1 MNKTLR
7 RLVAIGIMVA
17 SFAVAYLVIRFQP
30 EVDHYIRHIGFAAYP
45 LAIVIFVAVASAPFS
60 MTDALAVMNGSI
72 FGPLWGS
79 VLNAVGLVFASM
91 IGYWINR
98 RASHLLDLEAAL
110 EKLPAWVKRFPV
122 GSPAFLLS
130 VRVIPGL
137 GGTIATAT
145 AATFKVPIWVH
156 MWTFCA
162 IAIPICTILAI
173 FGDRATVVMHDYED
187 KARIY
192 VEHHRPHFNFQW
204 RREPHTEPKAS
215 PSA

>member
-1 MNKTLR
+1 MSTALK
-7 RLVAIGIMVA
+7 RLIAISIMVV
-17 SFAVAYLVIRFQP
+17 SFGLAYLVIRFQP
-30 EVDHYIRHIGFAAYP
+30 QVDHYIRHIGVAAYP
-45 LAIVIFVAVASAPFS
+45 MAIAIFIAVASAPFS

-79 VLNAVGLVFASM
+79 VVNAIGLVFASM
-91 IGYWINR
+91 VGYWINQ
-98 RASHLLDLEAAL
+98 RASHLLDLEQAL

-122 GSPAFLLS
+122 GSPGFLLA
-130 VRVIPGL
+130 VRMIPGF

-145 AATFKVPIWVH
+145 AATFKVPLWVH

-173 FGDRATVVMHDYED
+173 FGDRATVFLHSYED

-192 VEHHRPHFNFQW
+192 VEHHRPHFHNPF
-204 RREPHTEPKAS
+204 RHEPTPLPKATL
-215 PSA
+215 

>member
-1 MNKTLR
+1 VSKALR
-7 RLVAIGIMVA
+7 RLLAVAIMVA

-30 EVDHYIRHIGFAAYP
+30 LVDHYIRHVGALAYP
-45 LAIVIFVAVASAPFS
+45 LAIVVFVAVASAPFS

-72 FGPLWGS
+72 FGPVWGS
-79 VLNAVGLVFASM
+79 ILNAVGLVIASM

-110 EKLPAWVKRFPV
+110 ERLPHWVKRFPI

-130 VRVIPGL
+130 VRIIPGF

-145 AATFKVPIWVH
+145 AATFRVPLWVH

-162 IAIPICTILAI
+162 IAIPICTVLAI
-173 FGDRATVVMHDYED
+173 FGDRATVFVHEYQGRAHDY
-187 KARIY
+187 I
-192 VEHHRPHFNFQW
+192 EHHRPHFNLHW
-204 RREPHTEPKAS
+204 RRDERPEPKVS
-215 PSA
+215 PTP